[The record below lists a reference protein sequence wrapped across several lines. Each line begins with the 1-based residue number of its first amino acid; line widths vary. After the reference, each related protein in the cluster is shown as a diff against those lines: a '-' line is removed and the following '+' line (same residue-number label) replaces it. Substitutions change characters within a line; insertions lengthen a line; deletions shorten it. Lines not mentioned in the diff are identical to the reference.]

1 MEKKDKVFA
10 EGLNF
15 KRNENAPDWVVGRLS
30 TNKVQHIKWLEQQE
44 GDWVNMNIA
53 KSQSGNFYIE
63 LDTWKPTNSVTSF
76 KPKANGNDLPW

>member
-1 MEKKDKVFA
+1 MEKKEKVFA

-15 KRNENAPDWVVGRLS
+15 KRNDNAPEWVIGKLS

-53 KSQSGNFYIE
+53 KGQSGKFYIE
-63 LDTWKPTNSVTSF
+63 LDTWKPTGQAPVQAKSS
-76 KPKANGNDLPW
+76 KDLPF